1 MVKLLQTMHTSNHVW
16 GELDDP
22 SHRKLNLS
30 SAEKEFLS
38 RIPRPLSLEGQRQ
51 RVIRMN
57 LLKKLTLQTC
67 RPWGC
72 HGTHSA
78 NFDKKVHKP
87 QSKSYGRIGAN
98 MQLIS
103 THIL

>member
-57 LLKKLTLQTC
+57 LVKKLTLK
-67 RPWGC
+67 WNFLVKAK
-72 HGTHSA
+72 HG
-78 NFDKKVHKP
+78 
-87 QSKSYGRIGAN
+87 
-98 MQLIS
+98 
-103 THIL
+103 

>member
-38 RIPRPLSLEGQRQ
+38 RIPRPLSLEG
-51 RVIRMN
+51 
-57 LLKKLTLQTC
+57 
-67 RPWGC
+67 
-72 HGTHSA
+72 
-78 NFDKKVHKP
+78 
-87 QSKSYGRIGAN
+87 
-98 MQLIS
+98 
-103 THIL
+103 